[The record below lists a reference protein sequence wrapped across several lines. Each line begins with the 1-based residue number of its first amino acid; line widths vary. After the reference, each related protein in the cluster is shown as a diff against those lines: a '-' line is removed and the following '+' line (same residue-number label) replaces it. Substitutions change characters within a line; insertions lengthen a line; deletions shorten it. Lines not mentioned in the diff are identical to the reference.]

1 MKLLYIVGI
10 PGAGKSSV
18 IKLLTK
24 NLKQKIV
31 EVPIQLRGVNRD
43 KTLRVVYTKYNRYSI
58 QLGYDRGDWS
68 GTDALDKAIFPYMQ
82 HWLGTQDRFRFV
94 LGEGDR
100 FSSAKFFDWCE
111 EIGIEL
117 TVAALV
123 VDEEIANERR
133 AKRDEKVKSVGMKR
147 KTSSQNPTWLAGRR
161 TKVYNV
167 IDKYVEKEWMIDA
180 SRSRKEV
187 ARDLLRH
194 PVIKAIRMKRS

>member
-10 PGAGKSSV
+10 PGSGKSSV
-18 IKLLTK
+18 VRLLTK
-24 NLKQKIV
+24 NLRQRVV
-31 EVPIQLRGVNRD
+31 EVPIQLKGVNRD
-43 KTLRVVYTKYNRYSI
+43 KTLRVVYTKYNRHSI

-82 HWLGTQDRFRFV
+82 HWLNYQKKIRFI

-100 FSSAKFFDWCE
+100 FTSAKFFDWCQE
-111 EIGIEL
+111 VGIEL

-123 VDEEIANERR
+123 VDEEIAAERR
-133 AKRDEKVKSVGMKR
+133 AKRDRKVESVGMKR
-147 KTSSQNPTWLAGRR
+147 KTSSQNDIWLAGRR